1 MLLPALLASFLALS
15 AASPAAAVSG
25 AEVIER
31 MHKRLAKS
39 KSFSARFEKRFYWAV
54 LDKRL
59 TQSGRIYTRKP
70 GKFRVEVGEDVVVA
84 DGRSIWAYTE
94 QNKQVIVSDYAADL
108 QTPWDILVDYTETFT
123 PVSISETQLSGR
135 TCYAVVLQPRRQ
147 GAAGKRGRIERMEV
161 WVDKRRW
168 QLLKIEQL
176 EDSGDLRTYLLADH
190 KIDKKLDDDL
200 FLFEAPSGV
209 DVIDRRTHG
218 TPAP

>member
-1 MLLPALLASFLALS
+1 MLLPALLAGLLALS
-15 AASPAAAVSG
+15 AAVPAAAVTG

-31 MHKRLAKS
+31 MQERLAKS

-59 TQSGRIYTRKP
+59 TQNGRIYTRKP

-108 QTPWDILVDYTETFT
+108 QTPWKILVDYTESFA
-123 PVSISETQLSGR
+123 PVSISETEVSGR
-135 TCYAVVLQPRRQ
+135 SCYAVVLQPLRQ
-147 GAAGKRGRIERMEV
+147 GAAGEGGSIQRMEV

-168 QLLKIEQL
+168 QLLQIEQL
-176 EDSGDLRTYLLADH
+176 EENGDLRSYVLEDH
-190 KIDKKLDDDL
+190 KTNKKLDDDL
-200 FLFEAPSGV
+200 FLFETPPGV
-209 DVIDRRTHG
+209 DVVDRRTPG
-218 TPAP
+218 TAAP